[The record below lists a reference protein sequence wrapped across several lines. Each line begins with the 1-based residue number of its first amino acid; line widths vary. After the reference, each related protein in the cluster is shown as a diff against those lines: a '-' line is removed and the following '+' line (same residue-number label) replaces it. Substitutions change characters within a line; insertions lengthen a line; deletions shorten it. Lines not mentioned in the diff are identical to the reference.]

1 MMTGVTFDLRVPG
14 DRIEP
19 SSDHPCAAV
28 LGKDLVVRVGTDGTY
43 ALPRLGELPR
53 GRDLDLLG
61 TWYGQPVWSM
71 DVTEAPPGF
80 QALLW
85 SACLSQPDVALTDL
99 AARAIQVVRFR
110 DEHRYCGRCR
120 TELHNSRIPYGRT
133 CPSCGLTVYAS
144 NQPVALVAVWRE
156 GARGREV
163 LLARHTYGVTDQYVV
178 IGGWVD
184 AAETLE
190 HAAHRELSEEVGL
203 AAEDLTYFGSEGWGL
218 NGTGVLLALF
228 TGRVADPTAEPVV
241 DPHEIA
247 EARFFPL
254 DDLPHPLPPPRSLVA
269 RVLSH
274 LASGVVPR
282 S

>member
-19 SSDHPCAAV
+19 SPDHPCAAV
-28 LGKDLVVRVGTDGTY
+28 LGRDLVVRAGADGAW
-43 ALPRLGELPR
+43 ALPRLGELPP
-53 GRDLDLLG
+53 GEDPDLLG
-61 TWYGQPVWSM
+61 TWYGEPVWGVA
-71 DVTEAPPGF
+71 VTGAPAGFEA
-80 QALLW
+80 LRW
-85 SACLSQPDVALTDL
+85 SGCLSQPDAALTGV

-110 DEHRYCGRCR
+110 EEHRYCGACR
-120 TELHNSRIPYGRT
+120 TELRDSRIAYGRV
-133 CPSCGLTVYAS
+133 CPSCELTVYAS
-144 NQPVALVAVWRE
+144 NQPVALVALWRE

-163 LLARHTYGVTDQYVV
+163 LLARHTYGVTDQYVL

-190 HAAHRELSEEVGL
+190 HAAHREVSEEVGL
-203 AAEDLTYFGSEGWGL
+203 TAEDLTYFGSEGWGL

-254 DDLPHPLPPPRSLVA
+254 DDLPQPSPPPRSLVA
-269 RVLSH
+269 RALSY
-274 LASGVVPR
+274 LASDALPR

>member
-28 LGKDLVVRVGTDGTY
+28 LGRDLVVRIGSHGAA
-43 ALPRLGELPR
+43 ALPRIGELPP
-53 GRDLDLLG
+53 GQAPDLLG
-61 TWYGQPVWSM
+61 TWYGQPVWGM
-71 DVTEAPPGF
+71 AVTEAPSGF
-80 QALLW
+80 QALRW
-85 SACLSQPDVALTDL
+85 SACLSQPDCALTGL

-110 DEHRYCGRCR
+110 AEHRYCGACR
-120 TELHNSRIPYGRT
+120 TELRDTRIPYGRV
-133 CPSCGLTVYAS
+133 CPSCALTVYAS
-144 NQPVALVAVWRE
+144 NQPVALVALWRE

-163 LLARHTYGVTDQYVV
+163 LLARHTYGVTDQYVL

-190 HAAHRELSEEVGL
+190 HAAHQEVSEEVGL

-241 DPHEIA
+241 DTHEIA

-254 DDLPHPLPPPRSLVA
+254 DDLPYPLPPPRSLVA
-269 RVLSH
+269 RALSH
-274 LASGVVPR
+274 LASGALPR